1 MDLLTNIFS
10 LNILA
15 KITKPNA
22 TIINLN
28 DREAK
33 GLADWTIIWPLINA
47 ELQKNTNKNGK
58 KFNMEYIY
66 RLLIKIKNYKEIYVN
81 TRKI

>member
-1 MDLLTNIFS
+1 M
-10 LNILA
+10 
-15 KITKPNA
+15 KPNA

-28 DREAK
+28 EREAK
-33 GLADWTIIWPLINA
+33 GLADWTIIWPLTNA

>member
-1 MDLLTNIFS
+1 M
-10 LNILA
+10 
-15 KITKPNA
+15 KPNA
-22 TIINLN
+22 TIKNLN
-28 DREAK
+28 ESEAK
-33 GLADWTIIWPLINA
+33 GLADWTIIWPLTNA